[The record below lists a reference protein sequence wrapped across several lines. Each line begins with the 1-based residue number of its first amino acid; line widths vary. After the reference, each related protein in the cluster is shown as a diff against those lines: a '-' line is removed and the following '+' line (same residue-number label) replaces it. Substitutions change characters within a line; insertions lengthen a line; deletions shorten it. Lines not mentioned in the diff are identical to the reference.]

1 MSGKLKSC
9 RSSLFQELGEEFTF
23 LGVERRVYLIMKG
36 GELLLLSA
44 IVATCL
50 PACCFTFGK
59 LKTATHI
66 YVCVWRVSSTHV
78 ACGVAWLVASLDMW
92 LLTFPHIWLWSL
104 VTCGVSSH
112 VASTHMWRLLT
123 CGVNSH
129 VASHT
134 WRVHTYRLHTRDS
147 HVAWTHMWRVH
158 MWLGL
163 TYIACSDTWLEQE
176 DWYWQH
182 FQAYKIFQSEL
193 GMWQYRP
200 TLMIG

>member
-112 VASTHMWRLLT
+112 VGSPHMWLLLA

-129 VASHT
+129 VASPHM
-134 WRVHTYRLHTRDS
+134 WRQLTCGIS
-147 HVAWTHMWRVH
+147 HVACPHISSPH
-158 MWLGL
+158 
-163 TYIACSDTWLEQE
+163 TWLTCGLNSHVACPHVT
-176 DWYWQH
+176 WPHIYSVLWH
-182 FQAYKIFQSEL
+182 VAWARRLILAAFSGL
-193 GMWQYRP
+193 
-200 TLMIG
+200 